1 MTALP
6 DIRYLFEPRSTA
18 VIGASHNPEKL
29 GYKILANIR
38 ASGYPGPVYPIN
50 PKGGTILDW
59 QVYPSIEE
67 VGAEVDLAT
76 IVIPKP
82 AVMDAVRS
90 CAAAGVRFLSV
101 ITSGYSEVGNLAD
114 ERELVAYAHAH
125 GMRVLGPNIFGIYSA
140 MPPLN
145 ATFGPADIQPG
156 GVAIVSQSGALG
168 AAMIGK
174 TKAQNI
180 GLSTIV
186 SVGNKSDIDE
196 ADLLEYLVSNDKTS
210 VILLY
215 IEGIKNGEK
224 LVRALKIAALKKPIV
239 VIKSGRSRRGAMAAA
254 SHTGSLAGADEI
266 FSDVARQ
273 CGVHRAESIQEA
285 LDWCAYL
292 AAAPLPG
299 GENTVIITNGGGMG
313 VLAADACEK
322 YGVRLFDDQG
332 VLKEVFGSAVPSFG
346 STKNPIDL
354 TGQATVA
361 DYRAAVEAAYAH
373 PDIHALVILG
383 CETAILTAERLPEAL
398 REPFEAN
405 RRNKPAVFSFL
416 GGSDVEMTIETLKR
430 TGMPIYSDV
439 YDAVSCLGTHFADYR
454 HLTPI
459 ESVGPVVTS
468 AEPGDVDVA
477 AIERLVAQ
485 ARKANR
491 SFLLAQEGQALLA
504 AAGIASPR
512 SLVARSLKE
521 ALSHAEAIGYPVVLK
536 VVSPDILHKSDAG
549 GVALDLDDPEELM
562 DAYQAIMRSCR
573 RYRPTARIVGVEVGQ
588 MVQPGIE
595 TIVGARRD
603 ASLGPVIMFGLGG
616 VYVEVMK
623 DVAFRALPVDRQEIR
638 SMMQD
643 IRTYPLL
650 LGVRGED
657 PKDVD
662 AVADCLMR
670 VARVLTHCPA
680 ISDIE
685 VNPLVVY
692 DQSQGAIAVDVRV
705 LLARTEESS

>member
-6 DIRYLFEPRSTA
+6 DIRYLFEPRATA

-50 PKGGTILDW
+50 PKGGTILGWD
-59 QVYPSIEE
+59 VYPTIER
-67 VGAEVDLAT
+67 VQAEIDLAT
-76 IVIPKP
+76 IVIPKASVMA
-82 AVMDAVRS
+82 AVEG
-90 CAAAGVRFLSV
+90 CAAAGVRFLSI

-114 ERELVAYAHAH
+114 ERQLVEYAHQH

-156 GVAIVSQSGALG
+156 AVAIVSQSGALG

-186 SVGNKSDIDE
+186 SVGNKADIDE
-196 ADLLEYLVSNDKTS
+196 ADLLAYLVANDRTH

-215 IEGIKNGEK
+215 IEGIKQGEK
-224 LVRALKIAALKKPIV
+224 LVRALKTAALKKPIV
-239 VIKSGRSRRGAMAAA
+239 VIKSGRSKRGAMAAA

-273 CGVHRAESIQEA
+273 VGVHRAESIEDA

-292 AAAPLPG
+292 ASAPLPR

-322 YGVRLFDDQG
+322 YGVRLLDDQA
-332 VLKEVFGSAVPSFG
+332 LLREAFGRVVPSFG

-354 TGQATVA
+354 TGQATVD

-398 REPFEAN
+398 EARFTAN
-405 RRNKPAVFSFL
+405 RRHKPAVFSFL
-416 GGSDVEMTIETLKR
+416 GGSDVEQTIETLKR
-430 TGMPIYSDV
+430 TGMPIYTDV

-454 HLTPI
+454 HLTRT
-459 ESVGPVVTS
+459 EVSGPHVTS
-468 AEPGDVDVA
+468 ADPADIDVP
-477 AIERLVAQ
+477 AIERLVAAARQ
-485 ARKANR
+485 AGR

-504 AAGIASPR
+504 AAGIASPK
-512 SLVARSLKE
+512 SLVARTLQE
-521 ALSHAEAIGYPVVLK
+521 ALAHAETIGYPVVLK

-549 GVALDLDDPEELM
+549 GVALDLEDPDELI
-562 DAYQAIMRSCR
+562 DAYQAILRSSR
-573 RYRPTARIVGVEVGQ
+573 RYRPKARIVGVEVGQ
-588 MVQPGIE
+588 MVRPGIE
-595 TIVGARRD
+595 TILGARRD

-657 PKDVD
+657 PKDIEC
-662 AVADCLMR
+662 VADCLMR
-670 VARVLTHCPA
+670 VARVLTHCQG

-705 LLARTEESS
+705 LLTRTEETS